1 MGGEEGVGG
10 AGYGLDLVGGVG
22 GDEGF
27 EGGAEF
33 ASRTIPSSE
42 HRISDTRSCGAVGI
56 TGEIRDGD
64 RERDREKG
72 GGEVQF
78 PSEEFFEFGFGEVEG
93 VAGGEEGGE
102 GGVAE
107 GVEGEEGGVGG
118 VEGGEVGEEGVVE
131 GEGLGEGGG
140 GEGGGGGE

>member
-1 MGGEEGVGG
+1 MRALRAGRNLPRALNGV
-10 AGYGLDLVGGVG
+10 
-22 GDEGF
+22 
-27 EGGAEF
+27 
-33 ASRTIPSSE
+33 
-42 HRISDTRSCGAVGI
+42 SD
-56 TGEIRDGD
+56 
-64 RERDREKG
+64 G
-72 GGEVQF
+72 GGMRIGIGGGRVQF

-107 GVEGEEGGVGG
+107 GVEGEEGGGGG